1 MLCEIVTGN
10 CLSRYETEQNVEAQ
24 YKTILE
30 ALIKTKLGVPSKVG
44 DQLVELEPGLKN
56 LVEEASKVWEEGSD
70 YWTQEE
76 EETFLAKRRQMHLRS
91 AKAVPK
97 PNQPEPGSLE
107 FMERGFARSKNQGGE
122 LRKDLA
128 AKLISAYSMNN
139 QPDKALATFKYA
151 QEKAG
156 FEMSSVEADRLV
168 TALIRAGR
176 TEEALER
183 VLATVDTDER
193 VFSNT
198 FIQVVLALA
207 EAGEHERVLKTLS
220 ETAPGAFVNVGRS
233 NAMNIFYHY
242 DKLGDDE
249 KTSQIKEVLVSSGWI
264 EKGDRRM
271 QTQLVNQLLEKGDL
285 EAVVEECERSAE
297 EQKFI
302 PNKMVVTKHLIEVES
317 LELLQRML
325 DLSINLYGEELA
337 LYDLIVSFLDLG
349 RIPQAKKLI
358 ETPGL
363 RYNEQK
369 FKFMTKRF
377 KERDDLEALEAL
389 VRLSKNLH
397 SCDRDFLYQ
406 ELVEAFKDDMPRVE
420 EAWLE
425 IQEEGLAP
433 SDQLKIKIASALEA
447 GGRSVPF
454 EVPET
459 YVKPEEVQISQR
471 QQKKQAH
478 TKKEASPEPAK
489 AIKETPKDRKSTE
502 RPPPEDKAET
512 DRLVALISTKKQEY
526 LGNLREEIEGS
537 MQAGSIA
544 GGMNIVIQKLIDR
557 DLAEGAKLAA
567 VVQNNLGS
575 NKKLPAQAVKRTTGA
590 VMKQFAEKNDSS
602 GLDTFF
608 ASLDAD
614 QQKASASMKGSAERL
629 RMMLHEED
637 AYVDL
642 VANDPSASN
651 ASTWILSPG
660 QLAKASPD
668 LVTKLDTLAKG
679 ENQAAAIVLCKAALA
694 RDNQQMFDA
703 NWAHIKEERARKA
716 ITIFNKP
723 ALSDLKGVIGSMD
736 VTEKKEFILGTISN
750 QAGGGN
756 LTLAGLVEF
765 TEEGLKDTSLTLEEL
780 PTNTLR
786 ALAKSKA
793 FKERAKKILDVQ
805 QEETLSP

>member
-10 CLSRYETEQNVEAQ
+10 HLSRYETEQNVEAQ

-271 QTQLVNQLLEKGDL
+271 QTQLVNQLLEKG
-285 EAVVEECERSAE
+285 A
-297 EQKFI
+297 
-302 PNKMVVTKHLIEVES
+302 
-317 LELLQRML
+317 
-325 DLSINLYGEELA
+325 
-337 LYDLIVSFLDLG
+337 
-349 RIPQAKKLI
+349 
-358 ETPGL
+358 
-363 RYNEQK
+363 
-369 FKFMTKRF
+369 
-377 KERDDLEALEAL
+377 
-389 VRLSKNLH
+389 
-397 SCDRDFLYQ
+397 
-406 ELVEAFKDDMPRVE
+406 
-420 EAWLE
+420 
-425 IQEEGLAP
+425 
-433 SDQLKIKIASALEA
+433 
-447 GGRSVPF
+447 
-454 EVPET
+454 
-459 YVKPEEVQISQR
+459 
-471 QQKKQAH
+471 
-478 TKKEASPEPAK
+478 
-489 AIKETPKDRKSTE
+489 
-502 RPPPEDKAET
+502 
-512 DRLVALISTKKQEY
+512 
-526 LGNLREEIEGS
+526 
-537 MQAGSIA
+537 
-544 GGMNIVIQKLIDR
+544 
-557 DLAEGAKLAA
+557 
-567 VVQNNLGS
+567 
-575 NKKLPAQAVKRTTGA
+575 
-590 VMKQFAEKNDSS
+590 
-602 GLDTFF
+602 
-608 ASLDAD
+608 
-614 QQKASASMKGSAERL
+614 
-629 RMMLHEED
+629 
-637 AYVDL
+637 
-642 VANDPSASN
+642 
-651 ASTWILSPG
+651 
-660 QLAKASPD
+660 
-668 LVTKLDTLAKG
+668 
-679 ENQAAAIVLCKAALA
+679 
-694 RDNQQMFDA
+694 
-703 NWAHIKEERARKA
+703 
-716 ITIFNKP
+716 
-723 ALSDLKGVIGSMD
+723 
-736 VTEKKEFILGTISN
+736 
-750 QAGGGN
+750 
-756 LTLAGLVEF
+756 
-765 TEEGLKDTSLTLEEL
+765 
-780 PTNTLR
+780 
-786 ALAKSKA
+786 
-793 FKERAKKILDVQ
+793 
-805 QEETLSP
+805 